1 MSNYMKMEP
10 EDWDED
16 RNPAAQPKR
25 IAIAKLIAACYL
37 DQEAALLTASPIAFD
52 NPEDVLVAK
61 RVIEKVKAR
70 LRATA
75 EKLRR
80 Q

>member
-1 MSNYMKMEP
+1 MSNYMKQEP
-10 EDWDED
+10 EDWDDD
-16 RNPAAQPKR
+16 RVPASQPKR

-37 DQEAALLTASPIAFD
+37 DQEAALLTATPIAFET
-52 NPEDVLVAK
+52 PEDALAAK